1 MASQFN
7 SQQLRRL
14 AIFQDRINGA
24 NPDDHAPE
32 PVTAY
37 AVDGENLYMI
47 YRASR
52 WSRVPEVGSMNP
64 GDILAERTTVKF
76 DEATGAFPDVQYELA
91 ITTDGPHSEEP
102 NSIQTDGQAL
112 IRSWFDANP
121 EKFEQSVVGEQPGN
135 TRLEIED
142 GVHLP
147 YGWTEAYERTLE
159 RMMRERPEEIRLSM
173 LQREINSEP
182 GATAWFLE
190 SNGYDLHKI
199 VWENDEQG
207 RFIGYHL
214 EHAQFEEPNSMSD
227 EADPERRVEL
237 PSIEQIAHS
246 DYVPVDLADLSDMEI
261 LERSRQIV
269 EGYQTQRVRD
279 GGPAA
284 AGMRHDIAQSGI
296 ATTDRPAALQT
307 TGDNSHPVFDLD
319 SPVAMQDAM
328 GETMEQ
334 DIAKQ
339 QETLATI
346 GQDAPQLAPDA
357 PARPVVWPRVN
368 FPNRFV
374 TPFQRTAR
382 DGREYE
388 MMTVAIPRGVTV
400 NGVELGGWRFDRFMH
415 GQERTAIANHRP
427 VTVTFRPGEPV
438 NLWRGSGA
446 NRETLA
452 IDEPWD
458 LCRAVKA
465 ERDAYQQARE
475 QMRQQQADE
484 QREDAQ
490 IESQETQNV
499 QAEQQSASERP
510 ATITKEDEERLSELI
525 SRAEWADNYAA
536 EAAEDADLSD
546 GGFHS
551 EAERLRDEADNI
563 ARKYGFDNA
572 NELTDQLDQQDALAA
587 QNDDPQTSHAPSEAG
602 ETVNDETPD
611 DAFYHTMEVSAAREL
626 ALYIENSDELAA
638 GLAAAR
644 ATTDPQEAAQQMGEL
659 ADRASLAF
667 AHDPDFCGI
676 EASTPDETPFDSQTR
691 QQAGEF
697 LLDPGTRTMAI
708 DENAARLEK
717 QSRSLYDYEE
727 GSATIEYDAAVQEV
741 RDLAESRKQD
751 IDASFHGQLDQLT
764 DRYATLLAQRTND
777 FNTRSA
783 AIPSPVITG
792 PANYPAAKMQ
802 QKTDALMRHYNEQSE
817 RLDTLR
823 ERIETI
829 GADGKSISS
838 TQPDAMQQLQEK
850 LSELQARQE
859 TMKQENQQARDR
871 HEDAPHSSS
880 ELSNNNANMRRVQA
894 RIEGIQRNH
903 DAGRSEQSGTT
914 MQGEPFDL
922 VHDGESGYVY
932 FRFEDKPSG
941 ETREMLKHN
950 GFHWSSRESRWQR
963 KMTGSAEFAVQRI
976 LEQAKPL
983 EATQQAAPADD
994 LDQARE
1000 RQHRQRRHGAR

>member
-1 MASQFN
+1 MTSQFN

-14 AIFQDRINGA
+14 AIFQDRINGT
-24 NPDDHAPE
+24 NPNDHAPE

-37 AVDGENLYMI
+37 AIDGENLYMI

-102 NSIQTDGQAL
+102 ERIQTDGQAL
-112 IRSWFDANP
+112 IRSWFNAEP
-121 EKFEQSVVGEQPGN
+121 ERFEQLGIGEQPGN

-142 GVHLP
+142 GARLPP

-199 VWENDEQG
+199 VWENDNQG
-207 RFIGYHL
+207 RFMGYHL

-227 EADPERRVEL
+227 EADPDRRVEL

-246 DYVPVDLADLSDMEI
+246 DYVPVDPVSLSDAEI
-261 LERSRQIV
+261 LERSRQVV

-296 ATTDRPAALQT
+296 ATTDRPAVLQT
-307 TGDNSHPVFDLD
+307 TGENSHPVFDLD

-328 GETMEQ
+328 VETMEQ
-334 DIAKQ
+334 DIAQQ

-415 GQERTAIANHRP
+415 GQERTATANHRP

-475 QMRQQQADE
+475 QTRQQQADE

-490 IESQETQNV
+490 IESQETPN
-499 QAEQQSASERP
+499 
-510 ATITKEDEERLSELI
+510 
-525 SRAEWADNYAA
+525 
-536 EAAEDADLSD
+536 
-546 GGFHS
+546 
-551 EAERLRDEADNI
+551 
-563 ARKYGFDNA
+563 
-572 NELTDQLDQQDALAA
+572 
-587 QNDDPQTSHAPSEAG
+587 
-602 ETVNDETPD
+602 
-611 DAFYHTMEVSAAREL
+611 DAFYHAMEVSAAREL

-638 GLAAAR
+638 DLAAAR
-644 ATTDPQEAAQQMGEL
+644 SIADPQEAAQQMGKL

-697 LLDPGTRTMAI
+697 LLDLGTRTMAI

-717 QSRSLYDYEE
+717 QSRSLDDYEE

-783 AIPSPVITG
+783 AIPSPMITG

-838 TQPDAMQQLQEK
+838 AQPDALQQLQEK

-880 ELSNNNANMRRVQA
+880 ELRNNNASMRRVQA

-941 ETREMLKHN
+941 ETRDMLKHN
-950 GFHWSSRESRWQR
+950 GFHWSIRESRWQR

-983 EATQQAAPADD
+983 EATQPAAPDND
-994 LDQARE
+994 LDQAHE